1 MELTAKFY
9 LQAVNRGDCTHLMT
23 KGREAYLTKLNA
35 VCDAGPTLAPNSFRF
50 ENGIL
55 IADAVG
61 QMASIY
67 SGLAYVV
74 IYSKQYDFW
83 ECYYIVDAKFSQNKV
98 YFGLQKDLWGT
109 YVPEAE
115 FSDIHATRTNRNVGN
130 GIYPN
135 IEITK
140 TEPQFVYTNGG
151 IKDATEMCAVA
162 LFNLSMEEGKDSTLS
177 ASYLAFIPLDGLPV
191 AMEAKKAKL
200 PLLMVES
207 DFLGGVTAWSPDGG
221 GNTRQAQVLKAWIV
235 PKEWVA
241 YPKLYQMSFYVHSK
255 HVLPVLEDKAIY
267 IVLKPNIYTRTF
279 VVKTELGEFYS
290 TLYPKSNLSAGPRGH
305 LVPLVR
311 NSEPSFNIVC
321 ETSSTGLSIKL
332 TQGTNEVDITD
343 AFALP
348 IGTRSTQLDSLQQ
361 LVKWASFANNATLGA
376 VKGYVKGYDKKG
388 RAGGIAGGIAGV
400 DNAIWDLIGTSQAP
414 VGPLGTGD
422 AFVTYSG
429 VSELEEYKSVSSPI
443 CIGLE
448 ISEYDEAENIYY
460 EGAKVDYWATS
471 FEDIAKK
478 PLYQGTGSET
488 YFQGDCVVDYVPQ
501 ASADYI
507 RAELQRGIYYE

>member
-1 MELTAKFY
+1 MELIANFY
-9 LQAVNRGDCTHLMT
+9 MQAPNRGDYTHVFAD
-23 KGREAYLTKLNA
+23 GYENYLAKINNLLELGTSLQ
-35 VCDAGPTLAPNSFRF
+35 PNSFRF
-50 ENGIL
+50 ENGVL
-55 IADAVG
+55 IALPTTE
-61 QMASIY
+61 MLNNYASM
-67 SGLAYVV
+67 AYVV
-74 IYSKQYDFW
+74 IYAKDWSFW
-83 ECYYIVDAKFSQNKV
+83 ECYWITDVEQRADKF

-109 YVPEAE
+109 YAPVAG
-115 FSDIHATRTNRNVGN
+115 FSEIHTTRTNRNVGN

-151 IKDATEMCAVA
+151 IKDASEMCAVA
-162 LFNLSMEEGKDSTLS
+162 LFNLSMEEGQDSTLG

-191 AMEAKKAKL
+191 AMETAKKKL

-221 GNTRQAQVLKAWIV
+221 TSTRQAQVLKAWIV

-255 HVLPVLEDKAIY
+255 HVLPVLADKAIY
-267 IVLKPNIYTRTF
+267 VVLKPNIFTHTF
-279 VVKTELGEFYS
+279 SVKTELGEFYS
-290 TLYPKSNLSAGPRGH
+290 TLYPKSSLSAGPRGH

-321 ETSSTGLSIKL
+321 ETSSTELSIKL

-361 LVKWASFANNATLGA
+361 LVKWSSFVNNATLGA
-376 VKGYVKGYDKKG
+376 VKGYMK
-388 RAGGIAGGIAGV
+388 GGIAGGIAGV
-400 DNAIWDLIGTSQAP
+400 DKNIWNLIGTSQAP

-443 CIGLE
+443 CIGLA

-460 EGAKVDYWATS
+460 EGAQVDYWATS

-488 YFQGDCVVDYVPQ
+488 YFQGDCVVEYVPQ

-507 RAELQRGIYYE
+507 RSELQRGIYYE

>member
-1 MELTAKFY
+1 MVLTAKFY
-9 LQAVNRGDCTHLMT
+9 LQAVNRGDYTHLMT

-67 SGLAYVV
+67 SSLAYVV
-74 IYSKQYDFW
+74 IYSKQFDFW
-83 ECYYIVDAKFSQNKV
+83 ECYYIIDAKFSQNKI

-115 FSDIHATRTNRNVGN
+115 FSEIHAVRCNRNVGN

-135 IEITK
+135 IETTK
-140 TEPQFVYTNGG
+140 TEPQFVYVNGG
-151 IKDATEMCAVA
+151 IKDASEMCAVA
-162 LFNLSMEEGKDSTLS
+162 LFNLSMEEAQDSTLG

-191 AMEAKKAKL
+191 AMETAKKKL

-221 GNTRQAQVLKAWIV
+221 TSTRQAQVLKAWIV

-255 HVLPVLEDKAIY
+255 HVLPVLGDKAIY
-267 IVLKPNIYTRTF
+267 IVLKPNIFTHTF
-279 VVKTELGEFYS
+279 SVKTELGEFYN

-321 ETSSTGLSIKL
+321 ETSSTELSIKL

-348 IGTRSTQLDSLQQ
+348 IGTRSTELDSMQQ
-361 LVKWASFANNATLGA
+361 LVKWSSFVNNATLGA
-376 VKGYVKGYDKKG
+376 VKGYMK
-388 RAGGIAGGIAGV
+388 GGIAGGIAGA
-400 DNAIWDLIGTSQAP
+400 DKSIWNLIGTSQAP

-443 CIGLE
+443 CIGLA
-448 ISEYDEAENIYY
+448 ISEYDEAKNIYY
-460 EGAKVDYWATS
+460 EGAQVDYWATS